1 MHQSFTWAADT
12 RLFYGTNGGDREA
25 TGVPA
30 AFQFTQKLMRKSQAG
45 QTQSVQL
52 CLKVHILFL
61 TQIKVSRIVA
71 KTFFSLRMALPSIRM
86 CKLLIWLLQILL
98 KSFVVSVLCFSHC
111 FGMEV
116 NYTVTYACSLTGETI
131 EKTLMVRDS
140 IRCRLGD
147 KKLQK
152 RTLEKHATG
161 LRGPI
166 TPDAQRVLMNPK
178 RWRLHSPG
186 GQVYDL
192 YLIEE
197 RMRYIMRTYTFMS
210 NTKSF
215 FFQT

>member
-1 MHQSFTWAADT
+1 
-12 RLFYGTNGGDREA
+12 
-25 TGVPA
+25 
-30 AFQFTQKLMRKSQAG
+30 
-45 QTQSVQL
+45 
-52 CLKVHILFL
+52 
-61 TQIKVSRIVA
+61 
-71 KTFFSLRMALPSIRM
+71 
-86 CKLLIWLLQILL
+86 
-98 KSFVVSVLCFSHC
+98 
-111 FGMEV
+111 MEV

-197 RMRYIMRTYTFMS
+197 RMRYMMRTYTFMS